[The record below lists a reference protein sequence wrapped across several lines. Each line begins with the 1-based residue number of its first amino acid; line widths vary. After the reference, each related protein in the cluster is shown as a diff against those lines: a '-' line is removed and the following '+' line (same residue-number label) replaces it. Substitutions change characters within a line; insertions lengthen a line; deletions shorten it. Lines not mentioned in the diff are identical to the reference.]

1 MLLLAICRKGDSL
14 AVQDF
19 KSLSLPKLTRAD
31 ITHCPCYFPVKALP
45 NTGYLLIY
53 A

>member
-31 ITHCPCYFPVKALP
+31 ITQCSCYFPVKALP